1 VWKEVSQFLPHNVAA
16 LDLPGSFIARSWSE
30 RLVSTLFLLALTF
43 FCTVFLYIS
52 GGVTVMLQTTY
63 TNARAN
69 FAGLCDE
76 VTENREIVV
85 IRRRKGSNVAMIAAD
100 ELQSLVE
107 SAHLMR
113 SPKNAERLLSA
124 LERALKGVGDAS
136 SLKSLRSEVGLED

>member
-1 VWKEVSQFLPHNVAA
+1 MYSIAVRIMEVKN
-16 LDLPGSFIARSWSE
+16 
-30 RLVSTLFLLALTF
+30 
-43 FCTVFLYIS
+43 
-52 GGVTVMLQTTY
+52 MLQTTY

-69 FAGLCDE
+69 LASLCDE
-76 VTENREIVV
+76 VIENREIVV

-124 LERALKGVGDAS
+124 LERALKEGGEPS
-136 SLKSLRSEVGLED
+136 TLESLRAEIGLEG

>member
-1 VWKEVSQFLPHNVAA
+1 
-16 LDLPGSFIARSWSE
+16 
-30 RLVSTLFLLALTF
+30 
-43 FCTVFLYIS
+43 
-52 GGVTVMLQTTY
+52 MLQTTY

-76 VTENREIVV
+76 VTENREIVL

-124 LERALKGVGDAS
+124 LERAMKGSGKAF
-136 SLKSLRSEVGLED
+136 SLESLRSEVGLED

>member
-1 VWKEVSQFLPHNVAA
+1 
-16 LDLPGSFIARSWSE
+16 
-30 RLVSTLFLLALTF
+30 
-43 FCTVFLYIS
+43 
-52 GGVTVMLQTTY
+52 MLQTTY

-76 VTENREIVV
+76 VIENREIVL

-124 LERALKGVGDAS
+124 LERALKGGGAAS
-136 SLKSLRSEVGLED
+136 SVKSLRSEVGLEG

>member
-1 VWKEVSQFLPHNVAA
+1 
-16 LDLPGSFIARSWSE
+16 
-30 RLVSTLFLLALTF
+30 
-43 FCTVFLYIS
+43 
-52 GGVTVMLQTTY
+52 MLQTTY

-69 FAGLCDE
+69 FAGLCDT
-76 VTENREIVV
+76 VIDNQEIVL

-124 LERALKGVGDAS
+124 LERALKGGETAS
-136 SLKSLRSEVGLED
+136 SVKSLRSEVGLEG

>member
-1 VWKEVSQFLPHNVAA
+1 
-16 LDLPGSFIARSWSE
+16 
-30 RLVSTLFLLALTF
+30 
-43 FCTVFLYIS
+43 
-52 GGVTVMLQTTY
+52 MLQTTY

-85 IRRRKGSNVAMIAAD
+85 IRRRNGSSVAMIAAD

-107 SAHLMR
+107 SVHLMR

-124 LERALKGVGDAS
+124 LERALKGKEEAS
-136 SLKSLRSEVGLED
+136 SLKSLRSEIGLDD

>member
-1 VWKEVSQFLPHNVAA
+1 
-16 LDLPGSFIARSWSE
+16 
-30 RLVSTLFLLALTF
+30 
-43 FCTVFLYIS
+43 
-52 GGVTVMLQTTY
+52 MLQTTY

-85 IRRRKGSNVAMIAAD
+85 IRRRNGGSVAMIASD

-107 SAHLMR
+107 SVHLMR

-124 LERALKGVGDAS
+124 LERALKGGGEVS
-136 SLKSLRSEVGLED
+136 SVKSLRFEVGVAE

>member
-1 VWKEVSQFLPHNVAA
+1 
-16 LDLPGSFIARSWSE
+16 
-30 RLVSTLFLLALTF
+30 
-43 FCTVFLYIS
+43 
-52 GGVTVMLQTTY
+52 MLQTTY

-85 IRRRKGSNVAMIAAD
+85 MRRRNSGSVAMIAAD

-107 SAHLMR
+107 SVHLMR

-124 LERALKGVGDAS
+124 LERALKGGGEVS
-136 SLKSLRSEVGLED
+136 SVKSLRFEVGVAE

>member
-1 VWKEVSQFLPHNVAA
+1 
-16 LDLPGSFIARSWSE
+16 
-30 RLVSTLFLLALTF
+30 
-43 FCTVFLYIS
+43 
-52 GGVTVMLQTTY
+52 MLQTTY

-85 IRRRKGSNVAMIAAD
+85 ICRRNGSKVAMIAAD

-124 LERALKGVGDAS
+124 LERALKGSEEAS
-136 SLKSLRSEVGLED
+136 SLKSLRSEVGLDD

>member
-1 VWKEVSQFLPHNVAA
+1 
-16 LDLPGSFIARSWSE
+16 
-30 RLVSTLFLLALTF
+30 
-43 FCTVFLYIS
+43 
-52 GGVTVMLQTTY
+52 MLQTTY

-85 IRRRKGSNVAMIAAD
+85 IRRRKGSSVAMIAAD

-107 SAHLMR
+107 TVHLMR

-124 LERALKGVGDAS
+124 LERALKGGGEAS
-136 SLKSLRSEVGLED
+136 SLESLRSVVGLED